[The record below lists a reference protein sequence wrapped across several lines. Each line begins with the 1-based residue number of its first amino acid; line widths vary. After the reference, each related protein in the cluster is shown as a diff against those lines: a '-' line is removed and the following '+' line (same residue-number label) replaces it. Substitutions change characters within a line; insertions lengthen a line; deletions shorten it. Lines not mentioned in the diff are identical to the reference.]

1 MTEERIA
8 EAEQQE
14 APPQDEVTEVTETPE
29 APETPAFDTETVEEA
44 RLFGWKSP
52 EEWQGDIPAGYI
64 DNPDRFLERVQGS
77 RTFKAMEAR
86 QEAKLQEQQARL
98 DRLND
103 MALNRQRE
111 QYESKMQDLERQ
123 QRAAVDVADGDK
135 FDALER
141 EKQDLKRQAPEVEA
155 PKPQVDPEVTR
166 YVEENEWIKNPVL
179 YHEAVA
185 AIEAAPHIKGRPAA
199 EQIKFAEDTMR
210 LKYPHVFEA
219 PKPAPQRVDGG
230 GFASGGIR
238 AASAFSKLP
247 GDAKAA
253 FKRYAAK
260 GIFEDNAKGQE
271 EYAREYNNT

>member
-14 APPQDEVTEVTETPE
+14 APPQDEVTEAVEVPETPE
-29 APETPAFDTETVEEA
+29 APAFDPEAVEEA
-44 RLFGWKSP
+44 RLFGWKSRD
-52 EEWQGDIPAGYI
+52 EWQGEVSPTYI
-64 DNPDRFLERVQGS
+64 EDPVRFVERVRNS
-77 RTFKAMEAR
+77 KTFKAMEAR

-141 EKQDLKRQAPEVEA
+141 EKQDLKRQAPEAEA

-166 YVEENEWIKNPVL
+166 YVEENEWIQNRVL
-179 YHEAVA
+179 YQEAVA

-210 LKYPHVFEA
+210 LKYPHIFEA

-230 GFASGGIR
+230 GFASGGVR

-253 FKRYAAK
+253 FKRYASK